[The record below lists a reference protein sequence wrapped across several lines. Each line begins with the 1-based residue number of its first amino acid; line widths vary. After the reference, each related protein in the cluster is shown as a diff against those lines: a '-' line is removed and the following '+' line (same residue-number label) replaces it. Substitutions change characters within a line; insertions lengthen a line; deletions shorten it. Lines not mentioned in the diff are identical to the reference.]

1 MSGSQHEKKELSMV
15 RWTRTASVRSGK
27 GAKALEVGKKL
38 AAFAGQQFGLQVQ
51 VFYDAAGAGN
61 RIVWMA
67 DLPDMGVA
75 ETLLRTLMS
84 NPDYLA
90 MADDPSVSQLW
101 IDGTSEDAFL
111 MGW

>member
-15 RWTRTASVRSGK
+15 RWMRTASVRSGK

-67 DLPDMGVA
+67 DVPDMGVA

>member
-1 MSGSQHEKKELSMV
+1 MV
-15 RWTRTASVRSGK
+15 RWMRTTRVRNGK
-27 GAKALEVGKKL
+27 GAHALEVGKKL
-38 AAFAGQQFGLQVQ
+38 AAFAGQRFGLQVQ
-51 VFYDAAGAGN
+51 VFYDAAGAGS

-67 DLPDMGVA
+67 DLPDMGAA

-84 NPDYLA
+84 SPDYLA
-90 MADDPSVSQLW
+90 MVDDPSVSQLW

>member
-1 MSGSQHEKKELSMV
+1 MV
-15 RWTRTASVRSGK
+15 RWMRTTRVRNGK
-27 GAKALEVGKKL
+27 GAKALDVGRQL
-38 AAFAGQQFGLQVQ
+38 ATFAGQRFGLQVQ
-51 VFYDAAGAGN
+51 VFYDAAGAGS

-67 DLPDMGVA
+67 DLPDMGAA

-84 NPDYLA
+84 SPDYLA

>member
-1 MSGSQHEKKELSMV
+1 MV
-15 RWTRTASVRSGK
+15 RWMRTTRVRNGK
-27 GAKALEVGKKL
+27 GAHALEVGKKL

-51 VFYDAAGAGN
+51 VFYDAAGAGS

-67 DLPDMGVA
+67 DLPDMGAA

-84 NPDYLA
+84 SPDYLA
-90 MADDPSVSQLW
+90 MVDDPSVSQLW

>member
-1 MSGSQHEKKELSMV
+1 MV

-51 VFYDAAGAGN
+51 VFYDAAGAGS

-67 DLPDMGVA
+67 DVPDMGVA